1 MIVTAKVGSLFVHRL
16 ARLSLS
22 ACLAI
27 GLTAAPGVAFAQSG
41 SSDPQETQH
50 NGQYQMPGEPQPPQN
65 QQNQQQTNQQPA
77 NPPQTNQQQTP
88 NQAPDQS
95 APESGGPGGD
105 SGAIALPKKNP
116 TENVP
121 PPPPPPPTVKN
132 PPGLENYSLRV
143 NVPVVTVDVGVLLQ
157 KTHQFVPNLKEEN
170 FRVFEDGKPQSI
182 VSFGRVQAPITAVL
196 LCEFAANNYWFIYDM
211 RNATYAFA
219 QQLHP
224 DDYIAV
230 ATFDMHTHIL
240 TDFTQDKR
248 LVYESLNSLVIPGFS
263 ETNTFDAFYETLDR
277 LSRVD
282 GRKYIIFIGTGLDT
296 FSKINLDK
304 TMQKIKSTPNVTI
317 YCISTG
323 QVARLTGNA
332 RSGMFGPKEIDYLQA
347 DNQLRTFASMTGGRA
362 YFPRFEGE
370 LPEIFRDINSAIRN
384 QYAISY
390 RPTNEKEDGTY
401 RKIRVELVD
410 NEGKPL
416 QMQDE
421 KHHSLKYDVVA
432 RDGYR
437 ARQEVE

>member
-1 MIVTAKVGSLFVHRL
+1 MMTSEVGFLRRHPL
-16 ARLSLS
+16 ARPFL
-22 ACLAI
+22 AVCLAI
-27 GLTAAPGVAFAQSG
+27 GLTPAAILAQSG
-41 SSDPQETQH
+41 SSDKDQQQPQH
-50 NGQYQMPGEPQPPQN
+50 NGQYQMPGEATPAQN
-65 QQNQQQTNQQPA
+65 QSQSPQQNQ
-77 NPPQTNQQQTP
+77 
-88 NQAPDQS
+88 DQS
-95 APESGGPGGD
+95 SPESGGPGGD
-105 SGAIALPKKNP
+105 SGAIALPKKAP
-116 TENVP
+116 AESEP

-170 FRVFEDGKPQSI
+170 FRIFEDGKPQQI
-182 VSFGRVQAPITAVL
+182 VSFGRIQAPITAVL

-211 RNATYAFA
+211 RNAAYAFA
-219 QQLHP
+219 QQLRP
-224 DDYIAV
+224 DDYVAV

-248 LVYESLNSLVIPGFS
+248 LVYESLNSLIIPGFS
-263 ETNTFDAFYETLDR
+263 ETNTFDALYETLDR
-277 LSRVD
+277 LTRVE
-282 GRKYIIFIGTGLDT
+282 GRKYVIFIGSGLDT

-304 TMQKIKSTPNVTI
+304 TMQKIKATPNVTI
-317 YCISTG
+317 YTVSTG
-323 QVARLTGNA
+323 QIARLTGNA
-332 RSGMFGPKEIDYLQA
+332 RGGLFGPHEIDYLQA
-347 DNQLRTFASMTGGRA
+347 DNEMRTFASMTGGKA

-370 LPEIFRDINSAIRN
+370 LPEVFRDINAAIRN

-390 RPTNEKEDGTY
+390 RPTNAKEDGTY
-401 RKIRVELVD
+401 RKIRVELVN

-421 KHHSLKYDVVA
+421 KHHSLKYDVIA